1 MTIANAV
8 EEAAKEGKDLSI
20 SYWRR
25 LKFEGFL
32 NEKYPGG
39 VEAHKRLLEKEGF
52 RVRQK
57 GKKYFMENY
66 QNYTK

>member
-8 EEAAKEGKDLSI
+8 EEAAKEGEDLSVF
-20 SYWRR
+20 YWRT
-25 LKFEGFL
+25 LKSEGFL

-52 RVRQK
+52 RVR
-57 GKKYFMENY
+57 
-66 QNYTK
+66 